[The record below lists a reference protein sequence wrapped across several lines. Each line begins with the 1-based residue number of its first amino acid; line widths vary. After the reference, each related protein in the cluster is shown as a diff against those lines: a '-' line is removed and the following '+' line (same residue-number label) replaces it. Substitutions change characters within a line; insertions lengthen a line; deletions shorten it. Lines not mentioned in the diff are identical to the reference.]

1 MKLEKKENVNILLL
15 SQFFSTTRGG
25 GENVFSNIAQ
35 VLAENDHKVWVITN
49 NIKGEKYPQNKNI
62 KIITIPPVL
71 EYKGGLPPSFSD
83 NIQFVINSIMKGKK
97 IIDSEKI
104 DLIHSNNFSPA
115 LAGSFLSF
123 IKKKPHITTVF
134 DIFSLYEKDFWKQWT
149 RQTDVSYLNAILV
162 PWFEKI
168 LFKLRISVIHTISD
182 ESKKDIIKM
191 KTTKPIYN
199 IAPTIREESQLNSKV
214 IPLQFVYVG
223 RLVFY
228 KNLEIIIKASQIVTA
243 TYPDYKLVI
252 VGDGPHRTSLEN
264 LIRKNNL
271 EKNILFKGYLS
282 AEEKTKIIS
291 ESNALLFPSLIEG
304 FGLVILEAFQQ
315 KRPVLTSNILPMSD
329 IVEDQ
334 KTGYVIEP
342 HDGKK
347 WAEYIIRLIKEP
359 ETSQKMGEAGY
370 KVLKEKYNQE
380 IFYQKMISM
389 YQSVL

>member
-1 MKLEKKENVNILLL
+1 LNILLV

-62 KIITIPPVL
+62 KIITVPPIL

-83 NIQFVINSIMKGKK
+83 NIQFVINAIRKGKK

-115 LAGSFLSF
+115 LVGSFLSLME
-123 IKKKPHITTVF
+123 KKPHITTVF
-134 DIFSLYEKDFWKQWT
+134 DIFSLYEKDFWKKWA

-168 LFKLRISVIHTISD
+168 LFKLRISAIHTISD
-182 ESKKDIIKM
+182 TSNKDIIEM

-199 IAPTIREESQLNSKV
+199 IAPTIREEPSLNCKI
-214 IPLQFVYVG
+214 IPFQFVYVG

-228 KNLEIIIKASQIVTA
+228 KNLEVIIKATQIVSS
-243 TYPDYKLVI
+243 TYPEYKLII
-252 VGDGPHRTSLEN
+252 VGDGPHRISLEN

-282 AEEKTKIIS
+282 AEEKTRIIS

-304 FGLVILEAFQQ
+304 FGLVILEAFSQ
-315 KRPVLTSNILPMSD
+315 KKPVLTSNIPPMSD
-329 IVEDQ
+329 IVENQ
-334 KTGYVIEP
+334 KTGYTIDP

-347 WAEYIIRLIKEP
+347 WAEQIIKIIKEP
-359 ETSQKMGEAGY
+359 EISQKMGEEGY

-380 IFYQKMISM
+380 IFYQKLISM